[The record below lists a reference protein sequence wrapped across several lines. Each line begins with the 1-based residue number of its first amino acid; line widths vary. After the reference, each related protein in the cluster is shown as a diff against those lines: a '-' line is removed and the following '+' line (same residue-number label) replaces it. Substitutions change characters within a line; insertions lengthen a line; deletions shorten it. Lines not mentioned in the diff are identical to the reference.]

1 MIKIKKYPL
10 KVIKC
15 SVLYKFIKRPLLKQL
30 RISCLSYEYQTSVT
44 NIHFIS
50 YEYHESLL
58 IWVKI
63 ISALKTDASFDVF
76 FPLTALLAWV
86 YRVTTQNLFWGPA
99 VGSDILAKYPKTRI
113 FLTYAAAPPPFW
125 IFVTTVTNIRCG
137 TLFIAHLSLSINCS
151 CGESS
156 LEQLSSSR

>member
-1 MIKIKKYPL
+1 MTAVVFFISATPSAVSSPKIPATCITRCTIHICMIKIKKYPL

-15 SVLYKFIKRPLLKQL
+15 SVLYKSIKRPLLKQL

-99 VGSDILAKYPKTRI
+99 VGSDGYRSI
-113 FLTYAAAPPPFW
+113 FRM
-125 IFVTTVTNIRCG
+125 V
-137 TLFIAHLSLSINCS
+137 
-151 CGESS
+151 SS
-156 LEQLSSSR
+156 PNG